1 MHKVVFS
8 PNAENDLH
16 GIYDFIALDDPIY
29 AQKVTEAI
37 VSTTMQLVYFP
48 SMGTALSQSSRMVVE
63 PTFRYTVIYRVY
75 DDVVY
80 ISTISKYKNRVS

>member
-1 MHKVVFS
+1 MYKVVFS
-8 PNAENDLH
+8 QDAENDLN

-48 SMGTALSQSSRMVVE
+48 AMGSILSQSSRMIVE
-63 PTFRYTVIYRVY
+63 PNFRYTIVY
-75 DDVVY
+75 TVQDDTVY
-80 ISTISKYKNRVS
+80 VFTISKYKNIK